1 MNRLLRLLADNRL
14 VKDAARRFE
23 VLNAAA
29 DEATV
34 YLYDMIVSSAIE
46 AEYWGGV
53 RLLVGRCGRGIGG
66 WRLACCAGARCD
78 GLEGRTVIDHD
89 SLTGPGG
96 RLSDGVTV
104 ILNPALADALTA
116 IVAAEIT
123 VDDDQGEGVGR

>member
-1 MNRLLRLLADNRL
+1 
-14 VKDAARRFE
+14 
-23 VLNAAA
+23 
-29 DEATV
+29 
-34 YLYDMIVSSAIE
+34 
-46 AEYWGGV
+46 
-53 RLLVGRCGRGIGG
+53 
-66 WRLACCAGARCD
+66 
-78 GLEGRTVIDHD
+78 VIDHD